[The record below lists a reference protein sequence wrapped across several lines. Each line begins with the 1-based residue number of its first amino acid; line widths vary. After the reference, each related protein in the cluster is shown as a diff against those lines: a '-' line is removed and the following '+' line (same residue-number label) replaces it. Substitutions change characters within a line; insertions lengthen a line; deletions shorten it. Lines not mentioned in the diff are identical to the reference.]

1 MASILT
7 LMSDSAPAS
16 WTFLTNHGHV
26 LLCIHRDPGIRLR
39 DIALQVGVTERAA
52 QKIVADL
59 AEAGYV
65 NVERIGRRNQY
76 TIEDSRPLRHPLEA
90 THQVGELLEVLAA
103 EAKLELAGRLPA

>member
-1 MASILT
+1 MGPILT
-7 LMSDSAPAS
+7 PMSDSAPAS

-39 DIALQVGVTERAA
+39 DIAQQVGVTERAA

-59 AEAGYV
+59 ADAGYV
-65 NVERIGRRNQY
+65 QVERIGRRNQY

-90 THQVGELLEVLAA
+90 AHRVGELLEVLAA
-103 EAKLELAGRLPA
+103 ETALELASRTA